1 MTPSLTRTAFV
12 FAGALAYLGLA
23 ILGWGGFGA
32 YFSHPP
38 LTAQAIAF
46 FAVSAVSLFCGG
58 NVSPGIREDH
68 GNRWVL
74 PVFGVLGFLNGYL
87 PAWTDRIG
95 FWTLDGDAL
104 RWFGVLLFLASA
116 ALRLW
121 PVVVLGDRFSGL
133 VAIQPGHTLV
143 TGGIYT
149 IIRHPSYAG
158 MILNSLGW
166 SLAFRSVV
174 GVLITA
180 LLIPPIIARIY
191 AEEALLSSQFG
202 AEYVAF
208 REKTK
213 WRLIPGLW

>member
-1 MTPSLTRTAFV
+1 MIPSLTWTALV
-12 FAGALAYLGLA
+12 FAGTLAYLGLA
-23 ILGWGGFGA
+23 ILGWGGLGA

-38 LTAQAIAF
+38 LTALAIVI

-58 NVSPGIREDH
+58 NVSPGIREDR

-74 PVFGVLGFLNGYL
+74 PVFGVLGLVNGYL

-104 RWFGVLLFLASA
+104 RWFGVVLFLAVA
-116 ALRLW
+116 RLW
-121 PVVVLGDRFSGL
+121 PVAALGERFSGL

-143 TGGIYT
+143 TGGIYAV
-149 IIRHPSYAG
+149 IRHPSYTGA
-158 MILNSLGW
+158 ILNSLGW

-202 AEYVAF
+202 AEYDAF
-208 REKTK
+208 RQKTK

>member
-1 MTPSLTRTAFV
+1 MATRCD
-12 FAGALAYLGLA
+12 GLVYCC
-23 ILGWGGFGA
+23 F
-32 YFSHPP
+32 
-38 LTAQAIAF
+38 
-46 FAVSAVSLFCGG
+46 
-58 NVSPGIREDH
+58 
-68 GNRWVL
+68 
-74 PVFGVLGFLNGYL
+74 L
-87 PAWTDRIG
+87 PARP
-95 FWTLDGDAL
+95 
-104 RWFGVLLFLASA
+104 
-116 ALRLW
+116 LRLW

-174 GVLITA
+174 GALITA

-202 AEYVAF
+202 AEYDAF
-208 REKTK
+208 QEKTK
-213 WRLIPGLW
+213 WRLISGLW

>member
-1 MTPSLTRTAFV
+1 
-12 FAGALAYLGLA
+12 
-23 ILGWGGFGA
+23 
-32 YFSHPP
+32 
-38 LTAQAIAF
+38 
-46 FAVSAVSLFCGG
+46 
-58 NVSPGIREDH
+58 
-68 GNRWVL
+68 VL

-104 RWFGVLLFLASA
+104 RSFGVLLFLASA
-116 ALRLW
+116 ALRHW

-143 TGGIYT
+143 TGGIV
-149 IIRHPSYAG
+149 RHRSYAG

-180 LLIPPIIARIY
+180 PLTPPIIARIY

-202 AEYVAF
+202 AEYDAF
-208 REKTK
+208 QEKTK